1 MVFGIGTDIVEIERI
16 ALINLERFAKRI
28 LNEEEQTH
36 LSSVSKRTTEYI
48 AGRFAAKE
56 AISKAL
62 GTGIGSQ
69 LSFHDISI
77 VKDKLGAPKV
87 QLAEPV
93 MKSFFGD
100 QNVRIHLSISHS
112 QRYAVATAVIE
123 VD

>member
-16 ALINLERFAKRI
+16 ALINLERFTNRI
-28 LNEEEQTH
+28 LNEEEQSH
-36 LSSVSKRTTEYI
+36 LASVSKRTIEYL

-62 GTGIGSQ
+62 GTGIGSR

-77 VKDKLGAPKV
+77 VKDKRGAPKV
-87 QLAEPV
+87 QLTEQV
-93 MKSFFGD
+93 IKSFFGD
-100 QNVRIHLSISHS
+100 QSVSIHLSISHS
-112 QRYAVATAVIE
+112 KHYAVATAVIE

>member
-1 MVFGIGTDIVEIERI
+1 MIFGIGTDIIEIERI
-16 ALINLERFAKRI
+16 AQIHLERFTKRI
-28 LNEEEQTH
+28 LNEEEQIH
-36 LSSVSKRTTEYI
+36 LSSLSKRTIEYI

-77 VKDKLGAPKV
+77 VKDERGAPKAKI
-87 QLAEPV
+87 AEHIT
-93 MKSFFGD
+93 KSFFED
-100 QNVRIHLSISHS
+100 QSIRIHLSISHS